1 MPMIGFLGAASA
13 EHSARS
19 SRASVYSSRN
29 SLWRAIQRKTVA
41 LPGIPASLQMARR
54 LLPYAERKGLI
65 YLWEGTP
72 AFARRQR
79 LLSRDQYELAEVR
92 TSRRGVRPA
101 MLFPKA
107 ILEAEWA
114 ADAPFREAMAIKRE
128 RLRALRAKRAA
139 K

>member
-1 MPMIGFLGAASA
+1 MREFAS
-13 EHSARS
+13 
-19 SRASVYSSRN
+19 
-29 SLWRAIQRKTVA
+29 QKA
-41 LPGIPASLQMARR
+41 LIS
-54 LLPYAERKGLI
+54 YAERKGLI

-107 ILEAEWA
+107 ILEAA
-114 ADAPFREAMAIKRE
+114 ALQGDQQNSPTHEAE
-128 RLRALRAKRAA
+128 TGGQVVFNF
-139 K
+139 

>member
-1 MPMIGFLGAASA
+1 MREFAS
-13 EHSARS
+13 
-19 SRASVYSSRN
+19 
-29 SLWRAIQRKTVA
+29 QKA
-41 LPGIPASLQMARR
+41 LIS
-54 LLPYAERKGLI
+54 YAERKGLI

-114 ADAPFREAMAIKRE
+114 GDLGSRVGGRCPVSRGDGYQA
-128 RLRALRAKRAA
+128 
-139 K
+139 

>member
-1 MPMIGFLGAASA
+1 MREFASQ
-13 EHSARS
+13 
-19 SRASVYSSRN
+19 RALIS
-29 SLWRAIQRKTVA
+29 
-41 LPGIPASLQMARR
+41 
-54 LLPYAERKGLI
+54 YAERKGLI
-65 YLWEGTP
+65 SLWEGTP

-114 ADAPFREAMAIKRE
+114 AAAPFREATAIKRE
-128 RLRALRAKRAA
+128 QLRALKEKRAAKRAA
-139 K
+139 KKDP